1 MERSG
6 RMIGIPFGICGGGCK
21 GTRTSPTRV
30 PESPQVMARAVPTD
44 SGSGCT
50 RITYVHDFFLTSGIL
65 CAIIGTPERRGKVI
79 SSYDALRAQVDAD
92 GGLYTTTMEELREIE
107 GAGRLGQH
115 VRNSISGSLAANG
128 MGHLPAELPAY
139 QESSVRVYR
148 LGTALADV
156 INAVQ
161 KPSSPGD
168 QILRQVGTSDA
179 QDVIKK
185 IRQLV
190 CD

>member
-1 MERSG
+1 M
-6 RMIGIPFGICGGGCK
+6 
-21 GTRTSPTRV
+21 
-30 PESPQVMARAVPTD
+30 
-44 SGSGCT
+44 
-50 RITYVHDFFLTSGIL
+50 LN
-65 CAIIGTPERRGKVI
+65 
-79 SSYDALRAQVDAD
+79 SYDSLRDQVEAD

-115 VRNSISGSLAANG
+115 VRSSISSSLAANG

-139 QESSVRVYR
+139 QESSVRIYR
-148 LGTALADV
+148 LGNPLADV
-156 INAVQ
+156 INAVLN
-161 KPSSPGD
+161 PSGPGD
-168 QILRQVGTSDA
+168 QILRQIGASDA